1 MIKESVLDVL
11 MYLFDQNNE
20 ADQPLSSDQ
29 AVLSAQLEKAGFAKD
44 EVDRAFHWLEGLI
57 DTGKWQQ
64 NRERQ
69 MTTRAF
75 AVEEMNLI
83 GAEYLNYILY
93 LEHIG
98 VLNVELRELVIDR
111 IMALGVDEIDLSHVK
126 WVALMVLNNH
136 YEDDFETEW
145 FEEMILTD
153 PATEVQH

>member
-11 MYLFDQNNE
+11 MYLFDQNSE

-44 EVDRAFHWLEGLI
+44 EVDRAFHWLEGLV
-57 DTGKWQQ
+57 DTSKWPK
-64 NRERQ
+64 RFERST
-69 MTTRAF
+69 TTRAF
-75 AVEEMNLI
+75 ADEEMSTI
-83 GAEYLNYILY
+83 GPEYLNYILY

-153 PATEVQH
+153 PKAEVQH